1 VVGMDPKHRSR
12 EITEGV
18 WRSGHR
24 ALLRALGLS
33 ESDIERPFIGVA
45 NSWNEIVPGHL
56 ILDEVGRAVKEGVKD
71 GGAHPFEFETI
82 AICDGIAMG
91 HEGMRASL
99 VSREVI
105 ADSVELMALA
115 HRFDGLVLVS
125 SCDKIEPGMVMAA
138 ARLDIP
144 SIFVNGGPMR
154 RGVYKGRKLAYGDV
168 DEAIGAYLSGRLSE
182 EELLEIERHACP
194 GPGSCAG
201 LYTANTMA
209 IAIEALG
216 LSLPGSSTIPAV
228 DERRH
233 KVAYETGLQAA
244 KLLEIGLK
252 PRDVLTFEAFENAIA
267 VDMAMGGSTNT
278 ILHLLAIAK
287 EAGVDLR
294 LEDFDRM
301 SRRVPHIADLI
312 PAGRYAI
319 EDLDEVGGVPLIM
332 KKLLNAGLINGEPI
346 TVTGKSVRENLEAYE
361 PPTGGGEV
369 VRDLTDPLR
378 PSGGLAILKGN
389 LAPEG
394 AVIKVAGLKRER
406 FEGPARVFDSE
417 KEAIDAINKR
427 EVNRGEVVV
436 IRYEGPKGGPGMPE
450 MLLVTAAI
458 VGQGL
463 GEDVAMVTD
472 GRFSGAT
479 RGFMVGHVSPEAAEG
494 GPIAALKDGDRITI
508 DHKKRLL
515 EVELGEDEVK
525 ERLKGFKFEPKY
537 RHGAL
542 ARYSMLASSASR
554 GAVLP

>member
-1 VVGMDPKHRSR
+1 MDPKHRSR

-33 ESDIERPFIGVA
+33 EEDMERPFIGVA
-45 NSWNEIVPGHL
+45 NSWNEVVPGHI
-56 ILDEVGRAVKEGVKD
+56 ILDEVGRQVKNGVKD
-71 GGAHPFEFETI
+71 EDAYPFEFETI

-105 ADSVELMALA
+105 ADSVELMAIA

-138 ARLDIP
+138 ARMNIP

-154 RGVYKGRKLAYGDV
+154 RGEYMGRKLAYGDV
-168 DEAIGAYLSGRLSE
+168 DEAIGAFLSGRMSKG
-182 EELLEIERHACP
+182 ELLEIERHACP

-228 DERRH
+228 DDRR
-233 KVAYETGLQAA
+233 KVMAYRTGLQAV
-244 KLLEIGLK
+244 KLLEAGLK
-252 PRDVLTFEAFENAIA
+252 PRDILTFEAFENAIT

-278 ILHLLAIAK
+278 ILHLLAIAR
-287 EAGVDLR
+287 EASVKLG
-294 LEDFDRM
+294 LEDFDEV
-301 SRRVPHIADLI
+301 SRRTPHIANLI

-332 KKLLNAGLINGEPI
+332 KKLISAGLLNEAAI
-346 TVTGKSVRENLEAYE
+346 TVTGKSVRENLESYK
-361 PPTGGGEV
+361 PPTNGRDV
-369 VRDLTDPLR
+369 VRDLSDPLR
-378 PSGGLAILKGN
+378 SSGALVVLWGN

-394 AVIKVAGLKRER
+394 AVIKVAGLKKDR
-406 FEGPARVFDSE
+406 FIGPARVFNSE
-417 KEAIDAINKR
+417 KEAIEAIHER
-427 EVNRGEVVV
+427 RVVKGDVAV

-450 MLLVTAAI
+450 MLLVTAAL

-463 GEDVAMVTD
+463 GEEVAMVTD

-494 GPIAALKDGDRITI
+494 GPIAALRGGDTITI
-508 DHKKRLL
+508 DHKQRSINVDLS
-515 EVELGEDEVK
+515 DE
-525 ERLKGFKFEPKY
+525 EIRRRLKRFKFEPRYK
-537 RHGAL
+537 HGAL
-542 ARYSMLASSASR
+542 SRYSTMASSASK
-554 GAVLP
+554 GAILP